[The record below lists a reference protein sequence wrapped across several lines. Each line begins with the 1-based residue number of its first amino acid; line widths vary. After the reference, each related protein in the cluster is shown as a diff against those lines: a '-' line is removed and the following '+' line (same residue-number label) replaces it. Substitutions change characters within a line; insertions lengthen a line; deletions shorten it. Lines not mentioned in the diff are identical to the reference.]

1 MNLSNVFDIASSA
14 LSAQSQRLN
23 VVASNLANA
32 ESAVSADGTPYRAKQ
47 IVFEARPLNAGDA
60 APAVSVKAV
69 IDDPSAPRLV
79 FDPKHPLA
87 DAKGYVTYPNVSVV
101 EEMTNMLSASR
112 SYQINTDVM
121 NTAKSHL
128 LRTLSL
134 GQ

>member
-47 IVFEARPLNAGDA
+47 IVFEARPMAAGDPSPGVA
-60 APAVSVKAV
+60 VKAV
-69 IDDPSAPRLV
+69 VDDPSAPRLV
-79 FDPKHPLA
+79 FDPMHPLA
-87 DAKGYVTYPNVSVV
+87 DAQGYVTYPNVSVV

-121 NTAKSHL
+121 NTAKSLL